1 MNYIIKHANGDLTRV
16 EFPLTIEDL
25 FALIKEN
32 EDQFIVFNEPDDIV
46 FFDAGYLKSCIM
58 KAKKSELSKMDM
70 ATSLC
75 HYDGNV

>member
-1 MNYIIKHANGDLTRV
+1 MNYIIKHANGELTCV

-46 FFDAGYLKSCIM
+46 IIDAEYLKSRIM
-58 KAKKSELSKMDM
+58 RAKKSELPKMD
-70 ATSLC
+70 TVSISE
-75 HYDGNV
+75 